1 MDKHIHIVSFD
12 VPWPADYGGVVDVFA
27 TIKLLH
33 EAGVKI
39 HLHCFEYGRGEQ
51 PELENFCVSV
61 NYYPRLTGHKCVSV
75 ELPYIVASRSTPE
88 LRENLLKDDHPILL
102 QGIHCT
108 YLLHDERFKGRK
120 IVVRLFNTEYLYYE
134 QLCKSTSAVSLFKK
148 IYYHRESKLLKQYEQ
163 QTIDKALFLALS
175 EQDVKHYREVFCATN
190 IAYLPPLLPYSELNC
205 NEGIGCFCLYHGN
218 LSVPENEK
226 AAFWLMEEVFDDLSV
241 PFVLAGKNPSKKLE
255 RVAANQGHTCVV
267 ANPSEQELQD
277 MIGKAQ
283 INVLPSFNCTGIK
296 LKLLNALFNGRHCV
310 VNDAT
315 VHSTGLKPACHIGSN
330 AQAFKNIII
339 QLYHKPFA
347 EEEIMLRKKLLDT
360 TFNNH
365 QNAKRLIQWIW

>member
-1 MDKHIHIVSFD
+1 MEKHIHIVSFD
-12 VPWPADYGGVVDVFA
+12 VPFPVDYGGVVDIFS
-27 TIKLLH
+27 TIKTLH
-33 EAGVKI
+33 EAGINV

-51 PELENFCVSV
+51 PELEIFCASV
-61 NYYPRLTGHKCVSV
+61 NYYSRLTGHKCVSI
-75 ELPYIVASRSTPE
+75 ELPYIVASRSCPQ
-88 LRENLLKDDHPILL
+88 LRENLLKDDYPILL

-108 YLLHDERFKGRK
+108 YLLHDPRFEGRK

-134 QLCKSTSAVSLFKK
+134 QLCKSTSPVSLFKK
-148 IYYHRESKLLKQYEQ
+148 LYYHRESKLLKQYEEQ
-163 QTIDKALFLALS
+163 IKDKALFLALS
-175 EQDVKHYREVFCATN
+175 EQDVKHYREVFNAKN
-190 IAYLPPLLPYSELNC
+190 IAYLPPLLPFSELNC
-205 NEGIGCFCLYHGN
+205 TEGIGCFCLYHGN

-226 AAFWLMEEVFDDLSV
+226 AAMWLMEEVFDDLSV

-255 RVAANQGHTCVV
+255 RAAANQGHTCVV

-315 VHSTGLKPACHIGSN
+315 VHSTGLEPACHIGSN
-330 AQAFKNIII
+330 AQAFKSIII

-360 TFNNH
+360 TFNND
-365 QNAKRLIQWIW
+365 QNAQRLIQWIW